1 MNIDRQINF
10 AIEKKIKKL
19 EMNLLNCRGI
29 SQCNKYFFPH
39 KDFPTCNSL
48 TTLRLKNVNVTGEV
62 NIEHFLSN
70 YSLVNLKVAGPLLRL
85 KYLEIRYCSVKKVEI
100 SAVNLIS
107 FKYFRP
113 KIRMPL
119 KHAPRLVEL
128 AIGGYYYRYLYR
140 IDTLTLHENM
150 LKILDEVPVLT
161 NLKQLKFITDVI
173 DRDPTLLA
181 ITSLIE
187 AASFLQ
193 RFIFQVLV
201 LKLLTFGEENKSPK
215 GDLIN
220 TLRWWKSLSLQAK
233 P

>member
-1 MNIDRQINF
+1 
-10 AIEKKIKKL
+10 
-19 EMNLLNCRGI
+19 MNLLNCRGI

-70 YSLVNLKVAGPLLRL
+70 CLALETLYIQSSDSLVNLKVAGPLLRL
-85 KYLEIRYCSVKKVEI
+85 KYLEIRYCSVK
-100 SAVNLIS
+100 S
-107 FKYFRP
+107 FCK
-113 KIRMPL
+113 L
-119 KHAPRLVEL
+119 S
-128 AIGGYYYRYLYR
+128 RYLYR

-193 RFIFQVLV
+193 RFIFQVSQKSM

>member
-10 AIEKKIKKL
+10 AIEKKVKKL
-19 EMNLLNCRGI
+19 EMNLSNCRRGI
-29 SQCNKYFFPH
+29 SQYNKYFFSH

-48 TTLRLKNVNVTGEV
+48 TILRLKNVNVTGEV
-62 NIEHFLSN
+62 IEHFNSN
-70 YSLVNLKVAGPLLRL
+70 CLALETLYIQSLYSLVNLKVAGPLLRL

-128 AIGGYYYRYLYR
+128 AIGGYYYILRSFCKLSRYLYR

-150 LKILDEVPVLT
+150 LKILEVPVLIK
-161 NLKQLKFITDVI
+161 LKELKFIADVI

-181 ITSLIE
+181 ITPLIE

-193 RFIFQVLV
+193 RFIFQVSQ
-201 LKLLTFGEENKSPK
+201 KS
-215 GDLIN
+215 
-220 TLRWWKSLSLQAK
+220 SSV
-233 P
+233 